1 MQYYFAPM
9 EGLTDSIYRRI
20 HHKYF
25 PGVDSYYMPFISP
38 TIHRQLT
45 HKEDRELPMAD
56 SVPFRAV
63 PQVLTKVP
71 EDFLWAAQVCAD
83 RGYDEVNLN
92 AGCPS
97 GTVVSKGKGSGM
109 LRSPEELDR
118 FLDAVFTA
126 SPLPISVKTRLGLE
140 NPEDFVRILEVFN
153 GYPIREL
160 TVHPRVRKDFYKEP
174 MREEWFRYAYENS
187 KNPLCYNGNIITK
200 AQAED
205 IPRRYPG
212 VESVMIGRALIGDP
226 GMLCESGTCRETL
239 KAFHDELVEEYT
251 RVFGSQRNAMF
262 RMKENWSLLHKRFED
277 TDKLWKKL
285 RKTTDYQEF
294 MAISNEIFQALPL
307 ADHLRADW

>member
-38 TIHRQLT
+38 TIHRSLT
-45 HKEDRELPMAD
+45 HKEDRELPLAD
-56 SVPFRAV
+56 SVSFRAV

-71 EDFLWAAQVCAD
+71 EDFLWASRICAD

-92 AGCPS
+92 VGCPS

-109 LRSPEELDR
+109 LRSVQELDR
-118 FLDAVFTA
+118 FLDAVFSA

-140 NPEDFVRILEVFN
+140 NPDDFVQILEVFN
-153 GYPIREL
+153 RYPMKEL

-187 KNPLCYNGNIITK
+187 KNKLCYNGNIITK
-200 AQAED
+200 QQADE
-205 IPRRYPG
+205 IANTFPG

-226 GMLCESGTCRETL
+226 GMLLPQGTTAETL
-239 KAFHDELVEEYT
+239 KQFHDELVEEYT
-251 RVFGSQRNAMF
+251 AVFGSRRNAMF

-277 TDKLWKKL
+277 ADKLWKKL
-285 RKTTDYQEF
+285 RKTTDYEEF
-294 MAISNEIFQALPL
+294 MAISSEIFQTLPL
-307 ADHLRADW
+307 AEALRADW